1 MEQQRNP
8 SASAPSAPLAE
19 EIVVGGGMFRGEFD
33 PDAEIPAAVEQDYEV
48 PTASLVPGQ
57 YEGQSLYY
65 PESGAGDAGGPVG
78 GGGYGAGGPVGGGG
92 YDPLHPAHYGAV
104 GHDRLDSRNNT
115 RSVSLDVDG
124 RSPTHGEYTA
134 LLNDR
139 ESGNY
144 DGRGVDGRGVPK
156 VKFYPFCVGLV
167 VAWVGMFAVEILN
180 STHHDHPDGPPRPV
194 PPQPPQPPLSQS
206 HSHSQSPP
214 STHYYF
220 ATSSNT
226 NASSSSSFSSSS
238 SSPSAEPS
246 APRALFE
253 PLHVNPWYG
262 PRTCVL
268 LDAGAI
274 AGPPVIGFSNTN
286 TNAFADGEDSAWWRL
301 ASSPFVH
308 AGAMHLLLDIVCL
321 VLVARPLERAFGP
334 WRVALV
340 AFLGGSL
347 GGLASIV
354 VLPREVV
361 VGGCAWL
368 AALLG
373 SHAGVSWGET
383 V

>member
-1 MEQQRNP
+1 MEQRT
-8 SASAPSAPLAE
+8 AGAPSAPMAE
-19 EIVVGGGMFRGEFD
+19 EIVVGGGGMFRGEFD
-33 PDAEIPAAVEQDYEV
+33 PDAEIPAALEHDYEV
-48 PTASLVPGQ
+48 PTAFLVPGQ
-57 YEGQSLYY
+57 FQGQQYQ
-65 PESGAGDAGGPVG
+65 ESGAGSPV
-78 GGGYGAGGPVGGGG
+78 VGGG

-104 GHDRLDSRNNT
+104 GHDRLDSRNNA
-115 RSVSLDVDG
+115 RSVSLDIHG

-156 VKFYPFCVGLV
+156 VKFYPFCVGLII
-167 VAWVGMFAVEILN
+167 AWVGMFAVEILN
-180 STHHDHPDGPPRPV
+180 SSHHDQSDGPPHPV
-194 PPQPPQPPLSQS
+194 PPQPPLSQS
-206 HSHSQSPP
+206 QSQSHSPP

-226 NASSSSSFSSSS
+226 NASFSSSS
-238 SSPSAEPS
+238 SSSSSAEPS

-274 AGPPVIGFSNTN
+274 AGPPVIGF
-286 TNAFADGEDSAWWRL
+286 ADGEDAAWWRL

-308 AGAMHLLLDIVCL
+308 AGALHLLLDIVCL

-334 WRVALV
+334 WRVAVV
-340 AFLGGSL
+340 ALLGGSL
-347 GGLASIV
+347 GGLASMV

-373 SHAGVSWGET
+373 SHAGVSWGRGN
-383 V
+383 